1 MGIAG
6 LHGLLKSIQ
15 KPCSLRKFKGQ
26 TLGVDAY
33 GWLHRGTVACAI
45 DLALDKHNTRYVDFA
60 MNRVRML
67 LHFGINPYLVF
78 DGDNLPSKAGTESSR
93 AKRREESKR
102 LGLELF
108 HAGRLFE
115 AQQEL
120 QKAIDVTPYMARL
133 MIEELK
139 RVKVQYIVA
148 PYEAD
153 AQLVYLERQGIID
166 GIISEDSDMLVFGAK
181 RLLSKLDKHGDCVE
195 INRSDFTACQDI
207 SLIGWTDAEFRAMC
221 ILSGCDYLDNLPRMG
236 LKTAYRNIRK
246 YKTVE
251 KTMKMIQFEGGSRVP
266 PQYLEDFKRAEFTF
280 LHQLVFCPVARKL
293 VTLSPLSGDMTLE
306 SMPFVGADIDPDTAI
321 GIACGDL
328 DPRTKEAIVLR
339 PSYPERSRLVRRQ
352 TMPAS
357 VGFKKP
363 GTPINAYFTPKRV
376 PLGELDP
383 NSLTPSPSQQR
394 LLDANTQRSWVA
406 SSAPARVS
414 GRRMD
419 SSASSSSSPF
429 SISTSIST
437 STATSAP
444 GPAPALSR
452 LAYETPQSSERERFL
467 ASASTVSKF
476 QPVKRQR
483 LCSDADE
490 EVAAASVLGA
500 PDGERSRFFTASAVG
515 AKSSPTASIG
525 ISGREN
531 GRVKKARMSDFG
543 VFSDEIVEGIMVQ
556 LPGGAGLDGGT
567 PGCEMGLSPSTVAR
581 SDVDVKRDTGDTQE
595 SVAVEEEEEEEEEE
609 EDNSTAACTTGLTQ
623 AMMGVSSGIEG
634 EGDPKLL
641 IEPFEYDCDDND
653 ASKAKTTRTS
663 KLLDRFAFVE
673 SKAQAVKQAAESKLV
688 HDIARKKAPIWE
700 SSSAILQQQQ
710 RVRARD
716 LARMTP
722 LQRLRQAALHRSKSM
737 ECLRSTQLVRD
748 ADRFDDCGDD
758 GRDDGEEKTRRE
770 EEEEKEEEEEV
781 GFVSDDT
788 PLRLRPVSLPM
799 KKFMAQTEGPCLPV
813 LNLKEGGRGSEDFI
827 VPDSEE
833 EEEGEEVVDLDLLR
847 NDVGKVGEEE
857 EKGKGDAAAPA
868 AVAVDADFK
877 RFLFT
882 AGR

>member
-15 KPCSLRKFKGQ
+15 KPCNLRKFKGQ

-108 HAGRLFE
+108 HAGRIFE

-280 LHQLVFCPVARKL
+280 LHQLVFCPVARRL
-293 VTLSPLSGDMTLE
+293 VTLSPLSGNMTLE

-339 PSYPERSRLVRRQ
+339 PSYPERSSLVRRQ

-357 VGFKKP
+357 VGSKKP
-363 GTPINAYFTPKRV
+363 GASINAYFTPKRV

-394 LLDANTQRSWVA
+394 LLDENTQRSWVA

-419 SSASSSSSPF
+419 SFASSSPASF
-429 SISTSIST
+429 SISTSTST
-437 STATSAP
+437 STSAP
-444 GPAPALSR
+444 ASAPALSR
-452 LAYETPQSSERERFL
+452 RAYETPQSSERERFL

-483 LCSDADE
+483 LCSDTDE
-490 EVAAASVLGA
+490 EVAAAAAALGT
-500 PDGERSRFFTASAVG
+500 PDGERSRFFAAGAVG

-525 ISGREN
+525 ISGREK

-543 VFSDEIVEGIMVQ
+543 VFSDEIVEDIMVQ
-556 LPGGAGLDGGT
+556 LPDEVGLDGGT

-581 SDVDVKRDTGDTQE
+581 GDVDVKRDTGDTQE
-595 SVAVEEEEEEEEEE
+595 SVTVEEEAEE
-609 EDNSTAACTTGLTQ
+609 EDNSAAATTGLTQ
-623 AMMGVSSGIEG
+623 AMMGVSPGSEG
-634 EGDPKLL
+634 EADSKLF
-641 IEPFEYDCDDND
+641 IEPLEYDYDDDD

-673 SKAQAVKQAAESKLV
+673 SKAQAVNQAAESKRV
-688 HDIARKKAPIWE
+688 HDIARKKAPILE
-700 SSSAILQQQQ
+700 SPSAILQQQQ
-710 RVRARD
+710 QQQQRGRARD

-722 LQRLRQAALHRSKSM
+722 LQRLRQAALHRSRSM
-737 ECLRSTQLVRD
+737 ECLRSRQLVHD
-748 ADRFDDCGDD
+748 ADGFDDG
-758 GRDDGEEKTRRE
+758 GEDGEEKTRRE
-770 EEEEKEEEEEV
+770 EAEEEV

-788 PLRLRPVSLPM
+788 PSLLRPVSLPT
-799 KKFMAQTEGPCLPV
+799 KKFMAGTEGPCFPV
-813 LNLKEGGRGSEDFI
+813 LNMREGGRGSEDFI

-833 EEEGEEVVDLDLLR
+833 EEGEGEEVVDLDLLR

-857 EKGKGDAAAPA
+857 EKGEGDAAVPA

-877 RFLFT
+877 RFMFT